1 MAHQA
6 RNYDKA
12 IIVGHSRLTPNKDF
26 AHFIVPRT
34 DNGEELVKQNFFG
47 EKYKMI
53 TCYLGDT
60 LPRDIDFKKAKIR
73 FKINPQ
79 KINNTCVH
87 IAKTTIT
94 YQSSSVYDILL
105 I

>member
-12 IIVGHSRLTPNKDF
+12 ITVGHSRLTPNKDF

-60 LPRDIDFKKAKIR
+60 LPRDIDFKKSQDSLQ
-73 FKINPQ
+73 NQTQ
-79 KINNTCVH
+79 KIQQHLC
-87 IAKTTIT
+87 T
-94 YQSSSVYDILL
+94 YC
-105 I
+105 